1 MEVREKRLR
10 PRLTERQAEGRRP
23 KFSLLSFSFSCGQR
37 KGDCKGAARP
47 RGQARG
53 GKMRGC
59 EKRMVF
65 LRHADSELFEEAY
78 FVMRRDIARRP
89 AHRDMV
95 AEAERILKG
104 EDREVSVPAPLV
116 RGKERKKEGKRG
128 RWSFLVP
135 FLLGVLVTALLFLAL
150 T

>member
-1 MEVREKRLR
+1 
-10 PRLTERQAEGRRP
+10 
-23 KFSLLSFSFSCGQR
+23 
-37 KGDCKGAARP
+37 
-47 RGQARG
+47 
-53 GKMRGC
+53 MRGC

-104 EDREVSVPAPLV
+104 EDRAMVLSRSLPFGRAGYSFAVSCDDLTPSPENSKKEAPLGQGAYD
-116 RGKERKKEGKRG
+116 RY
-128 RWSFLVP
+128 
-135 FLLGVLVTALLFLAL
+135 
-150 T
+150 

>member
-1 MEVREKRLR
+1 
-10 PRLTERQAEGRRP
+10 
-23 KFSLLSFSFSCGQR
+23 
-37 KGDCKGAARP
+37 
-47 RGQARG
+47 
-53 GKMRGC
+53 MRGC

-78 FVMRRDIARRP
+78 FVMRRDVARRP

>member
-1 MEVREKRLR
+1 
-10 PRLTERQAEGRRP
+10 
-23 KFSLLSFSFSCGQR
+23 
-37 KGDCKGAARP
+37 
-47 RGQARG
+47 
-53 GKMRGC
+53 MRGC

-78 FVMRRDIARRP
+78 FVMRRDAARRP

-104 EDREVSVPAPLV
+104 EDREAPLLAPLE
-116 RGKERKKEGKRG
+116 RKKKRKKEGKRG
-128 RWSFLVP
+128 WQSFLVP
-135 FLLGVLVTALLFLAL
+135 FLLGVLVTALLFLAV